1 MVSLCVMI
9 ASKDQLGSGLHLL
22 QAESIMRWTLSTD
35 PLKKTQPKMQQRN
48 ATSRRRGSEGKG
60 AEVMGG
66 LHDARKETKGYMLK
80 TVT

>member
-1 MVSLCVMI
+1 
-9 ASKDQLGSGLHLL
+9 
-22 QAESIMRWTLSTD
+22 
-35 PLKKTQPKMQQRN
+35 MQQRN